1 MRITERRLKEIIR
14 EEMTR
19 EGFLDIFKKKEEP
32 YKTPEHLVQIRAKQA
47 ARRAQKPK
55 TPRGPDFP
63 DLYNIVDDIR
73 AGLGK
78 VFKAYKE
85 WPAPKAREEARQFRI
100 QIIGIGGQSRPEK
113 WERLVR
119 EVGTAEGRPGTR
131 DPARESYT
139 NFVVF
144 LKGTK

>member
-14 EEMTR
+14 EEITR

-32 YKTPEHLVQIRAKQA
+32 YRPPEKLAQIRAKQA
-47 ARRAQKPK
+47 ASRSQKQPSQ
-55 TPRGPDFP
+55 PGLDLP
-63 DLYNIVDDIR
+63 DLYNMVDDIR
-73 AGLGK
+73 GGLGK

-85 WPAPKAREEARQFRI
+85 WPAPKAREEVHQFRT
-100 QIIGIGGQSRPEK
+100 QIIGTGVSSRPEK

-119 EVGTAEGRPGTR
+119 DVSTAEAAPDTR

-139 NFVVF
+139 KFIAF

>member
-1 MRITERRLKEIIR
+1 MKITKRKLKEIIR
-14 EEMTR
+14 EEITR
-19 EGFLDIFKKKEEP
+19 EGFMDFFKKKEEP
-32 YKTPEHLVQIRAKQA
+32 YKTPEHLVQIRAKKA
-47 ARRAQKPK
+47 ARRAQKQQRRP
-55 TPRGPDFP
+55 GPDLP
-63 DLYNIVDDIR
+63 DLYNMVDDIR

-131 DPARESYT
+131 DPGRESYT
-139 NFVVF
+139 KFLAF